1 MLKISRFLTFFT
13 FAILHLAQLQANTFF
28 EAKDRCSDADLFF
41 PSLTVTNIVPVS
53 CSGAAD
59 GSFTIIAANGSGQ
72 YSFSKDGN
80 SFVAGNG
87 SNTHTFTGLTVGFY
101 NAKVYDFN
109 TGDITNPT
117 VVQIIVSDT
126 EPPVVRTKPFDLY
139 FSGAGGDLNPA
150 DIDAGTTDNC
160 GSVTLFASPNG
171 FSCFASGQTF
181 TVRLIAKDQSG
192 NLAESTTLVRV
203 FEIGAPNL
211 TCPSP
216 QTLTLAANCEAVL
229 PDYTILA
236 DAFDSC
242 GNLDGFTPPPISQ
255 SLAPGTIISDTGD
268 LSLTL
273 SSSDLNGNTTQCEM
287 TVSVERP
294 NTFPQLT
301 ITNVTPETC
310 PGAADGSI
318 TAIASPSCG
327 TFDFSKDGG
336 LSFVSGNGSNSY
348 TFANLTAGQYF
359 IKVRDVN
366 NNITNAEVAVV
377 ESADTE
383 PPVVRTKNFD
393 LYFSEGSGRL
403 LPSDVD
409 AGTSDNCG
417 IRNLSVSPNI
427 FTCYVSGQTIAVT
440 LIAFDHSGNRSE
452 GTAYVSVFETGAPDI
467 TCPSGQV
474 LNLNADCEQ
483 ALPDYR
489 GLAEAYDNCGQYNG
503 SQLPTLTQSPAP
515 GTIIPGGQDVTVTLT
530 ATDYP
535 GNSSNCQFNVSAEDM
550 APEALC
556 KNATVQL
563 DATGIGSLTIS
574 AIDNGSTDD
583 CGIAGTS
590 LDRNTFNCDD
600 VGTLQTVTLTVSDN
614 SGNSSSC
621 EAKVS
626 VLDNIAPSL
635 SCPSN
640 MVVNTDI
647 GVCGAQV
654 SLPKAAPADACGIK
668 TLQSRSREID
678 ASGVPLG
685 NWSDWTTQ
693 QNGFFSIGKYEI
705 EWQATDYADNQH
717 SCSFTLEVIDEEAP
731 TVACK
736 ATTLTFNGQASLP
749 IPITAVFDEAASLDA
764 CGDVSALSLSQ
775 TEAHCENL
783 GEVLSVLVTG
793 IDPNGNTSSC
803 TALVTLAGLP
813 CGFEATDI
821 DCMDRTSASYDPSQ
835 DVFSLTADDC
845 SGYPQGEL
853 SFVGTKLCG
862 DGQITVRVTGIAGN
876 GRAGIIMTES
886 KNPGAR
892 MISMIKDHTRTVRT
906 EYRISTNGRI
916 LKKHKNR
923 SGVKWLRMVRND
935 NKFKTYTSTNGRTW
949 KHSHTF
955 SFSSFADCVYP
966 GIIVYNKDDDGPV
979 TATFD
984 QLNIN
989 SAGNSPLA
997 IPTNGIAL
1005 NAEHTTEFSFQLS
1018 PNPSSGNVRID
1029 FNSIP
1034 EMEGNKALFIY
1045 NSTGQLVYR
1054 EDLPTFQTGSHAM
1067 DVRSLEAGIYY
1078 TRLIVNGKPIGSKKL
1093 IVNK

>member
-1 MLKISRFLTFFT
+1 MLKISRFLIFFT

-28 EAKDRCSDADLFF
+28 EAKDHCSDAALLF
-41 PSLTVTNIVPVS
+41 PSLTVTNIVPES
-53 CSGAAD
+53 CPGAAD
-59 GSFTIIAANGSGQ
+59 GSFTIIATNGSGT
-72 YSFSKDGN
+72 YLFSKDGN
-80 SFVAGNG
+80 SFVDGNG
-87 SNTHTFTGLTVGFY
+87 TAPNIHIFTGLTAGFY
-101 NAKVYDFN
+101 NAKVYDLN
-109 TGDITNPT
+109 SGDITNPT

-236 DAFDSC
+236 NAFDYC

-255 SLAPGTIISDTGD
+255 NLAPGTIISDTGD

-273 SSSDLNGNTTQCEM
+273 SSSDLNGNTAQCEM

-336 LSFVSGNGSNSY
+336 SSFVPGNGSNSY

-359 IKVRDVN
+359 IKVRDGN

-440 LIAFDHSGNRSE
+440 LIAYDHSGNRSE

-535 GNSSNCQFNVSAEDM
+535 GNSSNCQFNVSVEDM

-590 LDRNTFNCDD
+590 LDRNSFNCDD
-600 VGTLQTVTLTVSDN
+600 AGTLQTVTLTVSDN
-614 SGNSSSC
+614 NGHSSSC

-635 SCPSN
+635 QCPLNVS
-640 MVVNTDI
+640 VNTDP
-647 GVCGAQV
+647 GECGAYV
-654 SLPKAAPADACGIK
+654 SLPKAAPTDNCGIQSLSSRYRRTDAGGNPMGNWADWAGDPSGFFEVGFYEVQWRAVDKSDLEGFCSFYLAVTDQEAPDMVCKNTSVNFNGEASLALPLAAIYDETASFDACGAV
-668 TLQSRSREID
+668 TVTHQSRAELRCEELGTTVSVQV
-678 ASGVPLG
+678 SG
-685 NWSDWTTQ
+685 
-693 QNGFFSIGKYEI
+693 
-705 EWQATDYADNQH
+705 
-717 SCSFTLEVIDEEAP
+717 
-731 TVACK
+731 
-736 ATTLTFNGQASLP
+736 
-749 IPITAVFDEAASLDA
+749 LDA
-764 CGDVSALSLSQ
+764 
-775 TEAHCENL
+775 
-783 GEVLSVLVTG
+783 
-793 IDPNGNTSSC
+793 NGNPSSC
-803 TALVTLAGLP
+803 TAQVSVTGMP
-813 CGFEATDI
+813 CGFTATNVGCPDGA
-821 DCMDRTSASYDPSQ
+821 SASYDPSQ
-835 DVFSLTADDC
+835 EVFTITADDC
-845 SGYPQGEL
+845 SGYPEGEYSL
-853 SFVGTKLCG
+853 VGTESCG
-862 DGQITVRVTGIAGN
+862 DTEITVRVADIAGD
-876 GRAGIIMTES
+876 GRAGIVVME
-886 KNPGAR
+886 NPYPGAR
-892 MISMIKDHTRTVRT
+892 MVAIIKDHTRTVRT
-906 EYRISTNGRI
+906 EYRSHTNGNI
-916 LKKHKNR
+916 YKKHRNR
-923 SGVKWLRMVRND
+923 SNVKWLRIVRSD
-935 NKFKTYTSTNGRTW
+935 NKFKTYTSTNGRYW
-949 KHSHTF
+949 KHAHTINF
-955 SFSSFADCVYP
+955 SNFGDCVFAGMVAYS
-966 GIIVYNKDDDGPV
+966 KDPSEAV
-979 TATFD
+979 TASFD
-984 QLNIN
+984 QLEIN
-989 SAGNSPLA
+989 SDEHSSLATVPAGPTA
-997 IPTNGIAL
+997 IEEL
-1005 NAEHTTEFSFQLS
+1005 SYQLS
-1018 PNPSSGNVRID
+1018 PNPSSGYLRVSLPNLQQV
-1029 FNSIP
+1029 
-1034 EMEGNKALFIY
+1034 EATKELLIY

-1054 EDLPTFQTGSHAM
+1054 ERLPAEQEGAYELDLSALG
-1067 DVRSLEAGIYY
+1067 AGIYY
-1078 TRLIVNGKPIGSKKL
+1078 TQLSVNGEYRATKKL
-1093 IVNK
+1093 VIHK